1 MKIAAALLL
10 SLALPLA
17 AQTPYIETFEVRLH
31 NLDVVVTDAKGEP
44 VRGLTKEDFLVREN
58 GAPQEVTN
66 FSVYDTSSSTATQ
79 NAAAGQ
85 AVQEPAMQPAPRRFV
100 FFIDEFS
107 VQRGAREKLN
117 NQIKQFVEAMR
128 PGDMASVVRPT
139 APEKVAQAFT
149 SDRAAIESAVKKAID
164 DNGPKLTGATKD
176 VRDLQ
181 WALNRATTPME
192 IRNARMEYASS
203 SRRRV
208 EHRLGQ
214 IRALTSSLAGI
225 EGRKILVLVS
235 MGLSARP
242 GMEAWS
248 FGELMGIQPELPGD
262 NADPMSTYIPSSEE
276 MEQVQGSRAI
286 VGDERPVI
294 DNIARAAAASG
305 VTIYALEPDVPLQ
318 LLSRGNSSI
327 PTRAGSAAGGGH
339 GGPDLSKDLPQGF
352 HSDVLQNAET
362 TLASLTEKTGGKW
375 FRGLE
380 GIDDTFR
387 TVSTDLSF
395 YYSLAYRATG
405 DVEKARRVEVKVRN
419 RPELRVRTRTEVM
432 EKSTTREM
440 HDLTIASLIYPREV
454 NELAI
459 KVTPGAP
466 VHARGYFTIP
476 LDIVIP
482 MSKLTFLQTEEGGKY
497 VASFDV
503 HFAAAGQQRDF
514 LTGGKQHQLIEITPQ
529 QYAQISGINYRYK
542 TGINVAEGPA
552 KIAIGVLDTTT
563 KLSGFQTVAVDAR

>member
-1 MKIAAALLL
+1 MKIAALLAT
-10 SLALPLA
+10 LALPLSLS

-44 VRGLTKEDFLVREN
+44 VHGLSKGDFLVYEN

-66 FSVYDTSSSTATQ
+66 FSVYDTSSNTATQ
-79 NAAAGQ
+79 NAQPGAAEE
-85 AVQEPAMQPAPRRFV
+85 VAMQPAPRRFI
-100 FFIDEFS
+100 FFIDDFG
-107 VQRGAREKLN
+107 VQRKAREKLY
-117 NQIKQFVEAMR
+117 NQMKLFVDAMR
-128 PGDMASVVRPT
+128 DGDVASVVRPT
-139 APEKVAQAFT
+139 SAEKVAQAFT
-149 SDRAAIESAVKKAID
+149 DDRAAVALAIKKAID
-164 DNGPKLTGATKD
+164 ANVPGFAGQTKEI
-176 VRDLQ
+176 RDLL
-181 WALNRATTPME
+181 WALGRATTPME
-192 IRNARMEYASS
+192 IRNARMEYASTA
-203 SRRRV
+203 RRRV

-235 MGLSARP
+235 IGLSARP
-242 GMEAWS
+242 GMEAWN
-248 FGELMGIQPELPGD
+248 FEEQMGIKPELPD
-262 NADPMSTYIPSSEE
+262 ERADPMATNIPSSEE
-276 MEQVQGSRAI
+276 VERVQGSRSI
-286 VGDERPVI
+286 IGDERPAI
-294 DNIARAAAASG
+294 DNIARAAAANG

-318 LLSRGNSSI
+318 LLSRGAASI
-327 PTRAGSAAGGGH
+327 PAGRGSRGGGGH
-339 GGPDLSKDLPQGF
+339 FGPDESKDLPHGF
-352 HSDVLQNAET
+352 HTDILSNAET

-387 TVSTDLSF
+387 TVTGDLSF

-440 HDLTIASLIYPREV
+440 QDLTIASLIYPRDV
-454 NELAI
+454 NELSI
-459 KVTPGAP
+459 KVTPGNP
-466 VHARGYFTIP
+466 IHARGYFTIP

-482 MSKLTFLQTEEGGKY
+482 MAKLTFLQTEEGGKY

-514 LTGGKQHQLIEITPQ
+514 LTGGKQHQLIEITPA
-529 QYAQISGINYRYK
+529 QYEQIAGINYRYK
-542 TGINVAEGPA
+542 TGINVAEGPS

-563 KLSGFQTVAVDAR
+563 KLTGFQTVAVEAR